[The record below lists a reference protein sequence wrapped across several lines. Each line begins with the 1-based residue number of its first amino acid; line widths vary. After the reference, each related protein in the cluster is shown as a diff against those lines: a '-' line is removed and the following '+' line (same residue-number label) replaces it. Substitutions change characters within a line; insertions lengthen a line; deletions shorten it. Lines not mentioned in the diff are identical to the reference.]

1 MRDPIA
7 FWPKIKSKKINIVC
21 LLAGA
26 RWRWSQRFGQVP
38 RLFRLAT
45 LAAHT
50 RPFACH
56 GICSWITLFV
66 PQVSLSCRHTDTHTH
81 SRAEHLCHHSR
92 RRHRHCHQ
100 HRYRATTVSAAR
112 KALRRRTNPTWK
124 LVSVQRTCTRFN
136 APHSTTLD
144 RSNSSRLGMG
154 DWAINFTFNNTY
166 YLIMQSLSILHLGN
180 FAAVNY
186 ER

>member
-7 FWPKIKSKKINIVC
+7 FWPKTKNKHCLSFSWSALALALKSTFWPSASTVSTCNPCRTHSPI
-21 LLAGA
+21 
-26 RWRWSQRFGQVP
+26 
-38 RLFRLAT
+38 RL
-45 LAAHT
+45 
-50 RPFACH
+50 
-56 GICSWITLFV
+56 SWDLFV
-66 PQVSLSCRHTDTHTH
+66 NHFICTTGFPVMPPHRHTLTHL
-81 SRAEHLCHHSR
+81 RAEHLCHHSR
-92 RRHRHCHQ
+92 CRRRRHHRHCHQ

-154 DWAINFTFNNTY
+154 D
-166 YLIMQSLSILHLGN
+166 
-180 FAAVNY
+180 
-186 ER
+186 